1 MDIVSVVC
9 PHCFLRNRVP
19 ETRMAESPKC
29 GSCHEPL
36 FQGKPTP
43 VNAEQ
48 LHKMLR
54 GNDIPVVVDYW
65 APWCGPCRTFAPTF
79 VEAAKNL
86 EPAVRLLKFNTET
99 NQELAAAHSIR
110 SIPTLILF
118 QNGKEVRRLS
128 GALPLPGF
136 LNWIGQL
143 V

>member
-1 MDIVSVVC
+1 
-9 PHCFLRNRVP
+9 
-19 ETRMAESPKC
+19 
-29 GSCHEPL
+29 
-36 FQGKPTP
+36 
-43 VNAEQ
+43 
-48 LHKMLR
+48 MLR

-65 APWCGPCRTFAPTF
+65 APWCGPCRAFAPTF

-86 EPAVRLLKFNTET
+86 EPSVRLLKFNTET